1 MGEIYTLSSSHGNE
15 FLPFI
20 LPAHLMAYGGMSP
33 LKAQTDNTTGK
44 WMKAPFKVEETS
56 NSCCWPSSLQS
67 GLSFYLSTLIH
78 SPCHQIIL
86 HSVPSWNTSLVWEGE
101 GSFQFKVKSQA
112 WRATLIRMNRGPS
125 LVSVGS
131 PDPQTKAVPPHS
143 AQRNFQ
149 NMASLV
155 WKLTPTHL

>member
-1 MGEIYTLSSSHGNE
+1 MGEIYTLSSSQGPE
-15 FLPFI
+15 FLPFII
-20 LPAHLMAYGGMSP
+20 LPAHLMAYVGMSP

-44 WMKAPFKVEETS
+44 WMKAPFRVEETL
-56 NSCCWPSSLQS
+56 NSGCWPGSLQS
-67 GLSFYLSTLIH
+67 LYLYTLIH
-78 SPCHQIIL
+78 SPYHQLIL
-86 HSVPSWNTSLVWEGE
+86 HSVPSWKTSLVWDGE
-101 GSFQFKVKSQA
+101 VSFQFKVKSQA
-112 WRATLIRMNRGPS
+112 WRATLVRMNRGPP

-131 PDPQTKAVPPHS
+131 PDPQTKAVPPQS